1 MKKITKLLATL
12 LVAASSASASV
23 TISGTSIVS
32 TEIFGDTIGVY
43 VASTS
48 STFDVSKFTGDDKIA
63 ANTSFAAGGDL
74 LGYTIL
80 GTATIGPAGGM
91 GALVSGVTYNL
102 SANVAT
108 GNEIGILVFENSSTE
123 TIALDPY
130 TIWANGYTVPADGA
144 NLSWTGTGAPY
155 MGASA
160 GSFSFL
166 TVPEP
171 SSAALLAGLL
181 ALGSVMLRRRTA

>member
-63 ANTSFAAGGDL
+63 AGTSLAAGEDL

-80 GTATIGPAGGM
+80 GTATIGPAGTM

-108 GNEIGILVFENSSTE
+108 GNEIGILVFENSST
-123 TIALDPY
+123 TAIAPDTY

-160 GSFSFL
+160 GSG
-166 TVPEP
+166 TVGVPEP
-171 SSAALLAGLL
+171 SSAALLAGML
-181 ALGSVMLRRRTA
+181 ALGSVMLRRRAA